1 MIASIMLSKSL
12 PLRLLPLFLSLAAL
26 VHSPAS
32 RAQDEVAA
40 AEPRPVHV
48 GGLWCGSGFLR
59 GTSLKLTQHRH
70 AFEGTLE
77 RGERVRNVD
86 GRIEGTMLRTSA
98 ASAGRAGKL
107 VLNVE
112 GDALRI
118 MEAGGPL
125 ALIQGMSF
133 LRAGGSGC

>member
-1 MIASIMLSKSL
+1 MIRPIMLTTTL
-12 PLRLLPLFLSLAAL
+12 RLRLLPLFLSLAAL
-26 VHSPAS
+26 VHSPAL
-32 RAQDEVAA
+32 RAQDEDAA
-40 AEPRPVHV
+40 APSQPVHV

-77 RGERVRNVD
+77 RGDRVRNVD
-86 GRIEGTMLRTSA
+86 GRIEGTVLRTSA

-133 LRAGGSGC
+133 LRAAGSGC